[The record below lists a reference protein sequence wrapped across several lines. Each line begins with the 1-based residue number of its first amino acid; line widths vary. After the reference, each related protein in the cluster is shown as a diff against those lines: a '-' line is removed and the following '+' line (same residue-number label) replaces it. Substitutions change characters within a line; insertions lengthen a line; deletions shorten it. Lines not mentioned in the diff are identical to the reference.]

1 MFVDDEL
8 LQEQLIQKGYAKVAY
23 LYGDYKYTGRLQEA
37 EKKAKA
43 ERLGIWSLK

>member
-23 LYGDYKYTGRLQEA
+23 LYGDYKYTSRLQEA